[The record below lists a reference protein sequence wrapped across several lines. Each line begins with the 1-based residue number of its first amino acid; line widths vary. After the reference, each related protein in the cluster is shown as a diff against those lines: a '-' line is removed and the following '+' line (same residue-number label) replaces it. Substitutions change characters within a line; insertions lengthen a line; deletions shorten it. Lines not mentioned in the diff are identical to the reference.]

1 MAECIQLNSMEC
13 KSPGGNFW

>member
-1 MAECIQLNSMEC
+1 MAEYIQLNSMEC